1 MSTANQTAP
10 DAETNSDNRAGNGVD
25 DRPLVRRFQRSRW
38 SRTRRRM
45 EAMEPGDVL
54 KLPLSE
60 YYNAHSSALRLS
72 DAYSDRQWK
81 ASRRG
86 PTLTVFC
93 DAQNPVVS
101 GVRSTSSA
109 KARA

>member
-1 MSTANQTAP
+1 
-10 DAETNSDNRAGNGVD
+10 
-25 DRPLVRRFQRSRW
+25 
-38 SRTRRRM
+38 M

-54 KLPLSE
+54 MLPLSE

-93 DAQNPVVS
+93 DAQNAEVCQPEGGKKS
-101 GVRSTSSA
+101 
-109 KARA
+109 